1 MNPQHRSHDSSNLH
15 VNQARSGAAFIEE
28 VHRTEVPYGT
38 LALWFLGQESVIIK
52 GDGITIYVDPYVSG
66 DFDDGLWR
74 RTYPAAICPED
85 IQGVDVCL
93 ITHEHNDHMDE
104 RTLLPL
110 HRQNPGAVLVAPGC
124 CQPLLQGWGIG
135 ESQIRLADD
144 GQPLE
149 LFSKLRITPIAAAHE
164 QLERDDS
171 GNPRYVG
178 YVLEL
183 NGVTLYHAG
192 DTLVF
197 PELIEQVA
205 ALQPDLALLPIN
217 GRDYFRERRGI
228 VGNMDY
234 REAAEFAHAIQADT
248 VIPLHY
254 DLFAVNAE
262 KPGYFVDYV
271 YEHFPEQKCHVMA
284 RSERFIYASPRAF
297 LSK

>member
-1 MNPQHRSHDSSNLH
+1 MSLQHRSSDHSHLQNS
-15 VNQARSGAAFIEE
+15 QARTGTAFIEE
-28 VHRTEVPYGT
+28 VKRTEVPYGT

-52 GDGITIYVDPYVSG
+52 GDGITIFVDPYVSG
-66 DFDDGLWR
+66 DLDDGLWR
-74 RTYPAAICPED
+74 RTYPAPIGPED

-93 ITHEHNDHMDE
+93 ITHEHNDHMDK

-110 HRQNPGAVLVAPGC
+110 HRQNPGAMLIAPNC
-124 CQPLLQGWGIG
+124 CQPLLQGWGIA
-135 ESQIRLADD
+135 ESQIRVADD
-144 GQPLE
+144 RQSQE
-149 LFSKLRITPIAAAHE
+149 VFAKLRITPIAAAHE
-164 QLERDDS
+164 QLERDDG

-197 PELIEQVA
+197 PELIKQVA
-205 ALQPDLALLPIN
+205 ALQPDVALLPIN
-217 GRDYFRERRGI
+217 GRDYFRGSCDI
-228 VGNMDY
+228 VGNMNY

-284 RSERFIYASPRAF
+284 RAERFIYASPRAF
-297 LSK
+297 LGS